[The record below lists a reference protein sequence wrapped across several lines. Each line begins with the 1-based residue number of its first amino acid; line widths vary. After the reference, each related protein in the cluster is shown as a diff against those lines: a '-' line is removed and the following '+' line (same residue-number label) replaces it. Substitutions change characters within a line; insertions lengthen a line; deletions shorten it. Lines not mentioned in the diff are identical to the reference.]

1 MSATI
6 PQGWHECRL
15 ENCVEVLD
23 SLRVPVN
30 NEERQSRIEGKT
42 VEQLYPYYGATGKVG
57 VIDDFLFDEELVA
70 LGEDGVPF
78 LDPIKQKAYMLHGK
92 AWVNNHAHVLRG
104 VDGVAVNKF
113 IFYYLNQFNYQGYVN
128 GGTRLKLTQASM
140 RTIPIALPPLAE
152 QVRIAAKLEELLAH
166 VDTLKARI
174 DGIPA
179 LLKRFRQSVLDS
191 AVSGRLTEDWRG
203 KDADFNLTTIGKVCA
218 VSTGKT
224 PKRGQAEYWEDGDI
238 PWITSALTGT
248 KFCSEPEQFV
258 TNLALKECTLKLYQP
273 GTLLMAMYGEGK
285 TRGQVTELK
294 IEATCNQACAAIS
307 VNETLVK
314 KDFVKI
320 RLQENYENVRKQ
332 AVGGAQPNLNLEKVR
347 EITICLP
354 SMEEQTEIVRRVEQL
369 FTLADQ
375 LETKVALAKSR
386 INYLTQSI
394 LAKAFRGE
402 LVTQDP
408 SDEPANVLL
417 ERTQA
422 QRANAPR
429 AKRGR
434 KSK

>member
-1 MSATI
+1 VSATI